1 MRKAKIT
8 FSVSLLTLLLTACGG
23 GGGGG
28 GNSSN
33 VNRDTMNNT
42 ATPVMT
48 SSASGTASAGS
59 AATASDR
66 GSTASSA
73 SSGSSSGNTARS
85 PRSPRSPR
93 APADT
98 SAATSAAVTSG
109 RTASSVDS
117 ADTTTLGSGTAVTS
131 TTAPPTTAPPTT
143 VTATPSVPPL
153 VAATTTPPKPV
164 PPKPVPPA
172 VSPPPPPVPPPTSGG
187 RVSVAG
193 TPDRDY
199 RGALVLSDAGFISMN
214 SLHRSSGSY
223 STPLVSITVERE
235 KAIVTLKKTGSTSD
249 VISIDSHE
257 RNIKELKD
265 TDGTLLGF
273 YGSVKAISTEK
284 ERKNGS
290 GTEKYPMLDIF
301 YAIDNNKATLPV
313 KNNVQYQG
321 SFLYAM
327 GAAALN
333 ETTDAVFAYKDK
345 RITGSIRHFVSGAKR
360 AHWVIPNA
368 SDVNDNSVSV
378 DDATFNVRLRS
389 QLTGVRDGTMSGGF
403 FGKEGQIMVAQAEST
418 GNDPSTD
425 AWAGVFVGNQ
435 REIPKP

>member
-28 GNSSN
+28 GSSN
-33 VNRDTMNNT
+33 VNRDTINNT
-42 ATPVMT
+42 ATPPVT

-59 AATASDR
+59 AATSSDR

-98 SAATSAAVTSG
+98 STATSAAVTSG

-117 ADTTTLGSGTAVTS
+117 ADTTALGSGTTVTS
-131 TTAPPTTAPPTT
+131 TAAPPTT
-143 VTATPSVPPL
+143 VTTSPPVPPL
-153 VAATTTPPKPV
+153 VAAATVPPKPV

-172 VSPPPPPVPPPTSGG
+172 VSPPPPPVPPSTSGG

-193 TPDRDY
+193 TDDRDY
-199 RGALVLSDAGFISMN
+199 RGTLVLSDAGFISMN
-214 SLHRSSGSY
+214 GLNRSSGSY
-223 STPLVSITVERE
+223 STSLASITVGRE
-235 KAIVTLKKTGSTSD
+235 MAIVTLKKTGSTSD
-249 VISIDSHE
+249 VISIDSHDMS
-257 RNIKELKD
+257 IKELKD

-273 YGSVKAISTEK
+273 YGSVKAISTER
-284 ERKNGS
+284 ERRNGS
-290 GTEKYPMLDIF
+290 GTERYPMLDIF
-301 YAIDNNKATLPV
+301 YAIDNNKATLPM

-345 RITGSIRHFVSGAKR
+345 RITGSIRNFVSGVKL
-360 AHWVIPNA
+360 AHWVIPDA
-368 SDVNDNSVSV
+368 SDINDNSVSV
-378 DDATFNVRLRS
+378 DDATFNVRLKS

-403 FGKEGQIMVAQAEST
+403 FGKEGQIMAAQAEST
-418 GNDPSTD
+418 GSDPSTD
-425 AWAGVFVGNQ
+425 AWAGVFIGTQ

>member
-28 GNSSN
+28 GSSN
-33 VNRDTMNNT
+33 VNRDTINNT
-42 ATPVMT
+42 ATPPVT

-59 AATASDR
+59 AATSSDR

-98 SAATSAAVTSG
+98 STATSAAVTSG

-117 ADTTTLGSGTAVTS
+117 ADTTALGSGTTVTS
-131 TTAPPTTAPPTT
+131 TAAPSTT
-143 VTATPSVPPL
+143 VTTSPPVPPL
-153 VAATTTPPKPV
+153 VAAATVPPKPV

-172 VSPPPPPVPPPTSGG
+172 VSPPPPPVPPSTSGG

-193 TPDRDY
+193 TDDRDY
-199 RGALVLSDAGFISMN
+199 RGTLVLSDAGFISMN
-214 SLHRSSGSY
+214 GLYRSSGSY
-223 STPLVSITVERE
+223 STPLVSITVDRE

-249 VISIDSHE
+249 VISIDSHDM
-257 RNIKELKD
+257 NIKELKD

-273 YGSVKAISTEK
+273 YGSVKAISTER
-284 ERKNGS
+284 ERRNGS

-301 YAIDNNKATLPV
+301 YVIDNNKATLPV

-345 RITGSIRHFVSGAKR
+345 RITGSIRHFVSGSKR
-360 AHWVIPNA
+360 AHWVIPDT

-403 FGKEGQIMVAQAEST
+403 FGKEGQIMAAQAEST
-418 GNDPSTD
+418 GSDLGTD
-425 AWAGVFVGNQ
+425 AWAGVFIGTQ

>member
-28 GNSSN
+28 GSSN
-33 VNRDTMNNT
+33 VNRDTINNT
-42 ATPVMT
+42 ATPPVT

-59 AATASDR
+59 AATSSDR

-98 SAATSAAVTSG
+98 STATSAAVTSG

-117 ADTTTLGSGTAVTS
+117 ADTTALGSGTTVTS
-131 TTAPPTTAPPTT
+131 TAAPSTT
-143 VTATPSVPPL
+143 VTTSPPVPPL
-153 VAATTTPPKPV
+153 VAAATVPPKPV

-172 VSPPPPPVPPPTSGG
+172 VSPPPPPVPPSTSGG

-193 TPDRDY
+193 TDDRDY
-199 RGALVLSDAGFISMN
+199 RGTLVLSDADFISMN
-214 SLHRSSGSY
+214 GLYRSSGSY
-223 STPLVSITVERE
+223 STPLVSITVDRE

-249 VISIDSHE
+249 VISIDSHDM
-257 RNIKELKD
+257 NIKELKD

-273 YGSVKAISTEK
+273 YGSVKAISTER
-284 ERKNGS
+284 ERRNGS

-301 YAIDNNKATLPV
+301 YVIDNNKATLPV

-327 GAAALN
+327 GASALN

-345 RITGSIRHFVSGAKR
+345 RITGSIRHFVSGSKR
-360 AHWVIPNA
+360 AHWVIPDT

-403 FGKEGQIMVAQAEST
+403 FGKEGQIMAAQAEST
-418 GNDPSTD
+418 GSDLGTD
-425 AWAGVFVGNQ
+425 AWAGVFIGTQ